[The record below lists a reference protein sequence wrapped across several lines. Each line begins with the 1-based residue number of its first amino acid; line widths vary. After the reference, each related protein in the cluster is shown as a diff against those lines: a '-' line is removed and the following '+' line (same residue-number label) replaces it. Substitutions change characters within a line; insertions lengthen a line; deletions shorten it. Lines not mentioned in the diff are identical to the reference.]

1 MKRSKTSRPYATVP
15 KLRVKAKKL
24 QYEEPSAI
32 DDIGN
37 VATSNPEK
45 LEKDLLLDLSNYEE
59 LTNEE
64 SIEESINDENEKQ
77 DSNDE
82 DSTYEKYENSP
93 ERTINEVQYYYS
105 II

>member
-64 SIEESINDENEKQ
+64 SINDENEKQ
-77 DSNDE
+77 DSNDK